1 MKITTSF
8 IFLLFTKSTS
18 FAPIASFKQRPT
30 NVLIRSTEVDVP
42 SDVENEGTSL
52 SSKQL
57 SVSPLTLRNELLQKA
72 KSLVEESPTGLFI
85 TKPSSMDEFI
95 QAASR
100 LEAITPSMTENE
112 KDLLVGDWQLV
123 ATSRR
128 LKIAKM
134 NNVKS
139 DDDNKKKKNPF
150 SSLNVPKLND
160 NIRNSITV
168 IQRIRAMSSSSSD
181 GIDRIDNI
189 IQYKPLNN
197 LLDII
202 PESSPLNF
210 IRNVNVNP
218 LDVTQTKVTLVH
230 KAEVESVEP
239 TLRSK
244 LGLQSVVLSLAGN
257 NEKIEFLDKDGADVF
272 GLNVPN
278 LPGLDEFANGA
289 GSFDTTYIDANVRV
303 SRVTFDFLD
312 EVRVFV
318 RESVDID
325 TLMSMDDE
333 EVVMEISDDEEVV
346 METLDDEE
354 VVMETLEDE
363 EVVMETSDE
372 EEVIMDMETPDDETT
387 EVAIEEEDED
397 SDVMDEDDSE
407 SSTEVSMENEDVVKG
422 SDEEPEEEESKTDQ
436 TEKE

>member
-112 KDLLVGDWQLV
+112 KDLLVGDWKLV

-303 SRVTFDFLD
+303 SRGTFDFLD

-363 EVVMETSDE
+363 EV
-372 EEVIMDMETPDDETT
+372 IMDMETPDDETT
-387 EVAIEEEDED
+387 EVAIEEED
-397 SDVMDEDDSE
+397 SHVMDEDDSE
-407 SSTEVSMENEDVVKG
+407 SSTEVSMESEDVIKG